1 MTMKRYHWITKFA
14 ALRFLLS
21 GCETYLI
28 APTAWI
34 YIKSMDQTTF
44 FLALVLSSYNFGCI
58 IAGPVAG
65 FLTDR
70 LGNPRFIF
78 LFSCVTKMLSYI
90 IYSINLSGYFPL
102 FGRLISGLGEM
113 GVTVLLGQIA
123 LQPEKESRIG
133 NFVILDSAYCLGTVF
148 GPGIGSFI
156 TFRKNILGWE
166 INEGNSPGIV
176 LTVIWLVFF
185 IFATLLPND
194 IWIATGA
201 RNFEDNLT
209 VSDDEAQKSSNKID
223 LERKLPEISPEK
235 ELVYAV
241 WDSRIFGL
249 LFLIFS
255 SEVFSSTSTFY
266 VPVLALDHFHLQLIH
281 TKLLFLNCTLFTL
294 ILFICIYLLSQY
306 VEERKLIVAALF
318 IQIIAISCFTYLAF
332 SWNQVTDVQWY
343 FLLLYIC
350 LGMPYFAY
358 PLGNSIL
365 SKITDP
371 RNATFIQ
378 GLSYG
383 GLHVAVVVSRV
394 VVSFV
399 FTKPKLLW
407 YSFGMFILWLAGVI
421 WYGTQYKRMV
431 PDT

>member
-1 MTMKRYHWITKFA
+1 MDRHHWITKFA
-14 ALRFLLS
+14 ALRFFLS

-34 YIKSMDQTTF
+34 YIKSLNQTTL
-44 FLALVLSSYNFGCI
+44 FLALVLSAYNVSCI

-65 FLTDR
+65 FLTDH

-78 LFSCVTKMLSYI
+78 LCSCVTKVFAYI
-90 IYSINLSGYFPL
+90 IYSINFSAYFPL

-113 GVTVLLGQIA
+113 GVTVVLGQIA
-123 LQPEKESRIG
+123 LQPEKESRSG

-156 TFRKNILGWE
+156 TFRKNVLGWE

-176 LTVIWLVFF
+176 LTIIWFLFF
-185 IFATLLPND
+185 ICAIHMPKD

-201 RNFEDNLT
+201 RNFENNLT
-209 VSDDEAQKSSNKID
+209 ESDDEAQKRSNESHPK
-223 LERKLPEISPEK
+223 RRWPESNPEK
-235 ELVYAV
+235 KLIYAE
-241 WDSRIFGL
+241 WDSRLFCL

-281 TKLLFLNCTLFTL
+281 TKLLFLNCTVFTL
-294 ILFICIYLLSQY
+294 VLFICIYLVSKY
-306 VEERKLIVAALF
+306 VEERKLIVTALF
-318 IQIIAISCFTYLAF
+318 MQIIAISFLTYLAF
-332 SWNQVTDVQWY
+332 SWDQVTDVQWY

-350 LGMPYFAY
+350 FGMPYFAY
-358 PLGNSIL
+358 PLANSIL

-383 GLHVAVVVSRV
+383 GLHVAIVVSRV

-399 FTKPKLLW
+399 FTKANLLW
-407 YSFGMFILWLAGVI
+407 YSFGLFILWFAGII
-421 WYGTQYKRMV
+421 WYGTQYKKMV
-431 PDT
+431 SDS